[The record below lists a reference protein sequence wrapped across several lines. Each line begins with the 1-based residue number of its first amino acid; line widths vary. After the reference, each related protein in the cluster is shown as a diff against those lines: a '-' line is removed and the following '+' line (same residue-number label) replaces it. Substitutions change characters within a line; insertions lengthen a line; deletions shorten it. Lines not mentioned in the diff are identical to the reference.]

1 MGRNWKYFEDCTS
14 RMDRLHMR
22 PADRDGIYLD
32 MAACFLARIADRDG
46 IYLGMVACFLAR
58 IADSLEKE
66 ENECEEDR
74 QRPETDISNSC
85 TS

>member
-1 MGRNWKYFEDCTS
+1 MGRNWKEFEDCTS

-22 PADRDGIYLD
+22 P
-32 MAACFLARIADRDG
+32 ADRDG

-66 ENECEEDR
+66 EKECEEGR

>member
-14 RMDRLHMR
+14 RMDRLHMS
-22 PADRDGIYLD
+22 P
-32 MAACFLARIADRDG
+32 ADRDG

-66 ENECEEDR
+66 EKECEEDR